1 MKNFLK
7 NSLTIIA
14 EFIVLILASI
24 WYYNSKEME
33 PLIAVVLSTVAL
45 ISSGISHL
53 TKTDI
58 NQPNIELGKSKEKVL
73 HQDFL
78 YNYVPG
84 DMTMSKIFEDLGQ
97 PIAKIKDYV
106 ERDWKNKKK
115 FKFFVYKYKFHNA
128 VVLFTTELKNDNVIS
143 VSLISKGD
151 KMNPIKCRYSFAEDD
166 KNFGEALITEN
177 IIDNSTEFENQNY
190 ASWMYSAITAR
201 YADYRPIK
209 YLAFTYFI
217 YNQYENKTKMKDQ
230 EIDGICIT
238 TMSDVKP
245 IIHFDD
251 YQFG

>member
-14 EFIVLILASI
+14 EIIVLILASI
-24 WYYNSKEME
+24 WYYNNKEIE

-45 ISSGISHL
+45 ISSGISYL
-53 TKTDI
+53 TKIDV
-58 NQPNIELGKSKEKVL
+58 NQSNTKIGKPKESIL
-73 HQDFL
+73 YQDFL

-84 DMTMSKIFEDLGQ
+84 EMTMSRIFEDLGQ
-97 PIAKIKDYV
+97 PIAKIKDFV

-151 KMNPIKCRYSFAEDD
+151 KMNPIRCRYSYAEDD
-166 KNFGEALITEN
+166 KLFGEALITEK

-190 ASWMYSAITAR
+190 ASWNYSAITAR
-201 YADYRPIK
+201 YADYRPIRD
-209 YLAFTYFI
+209 LAFTYFI
-217 YNQYENKTKMKDQ
+217 YNLYENKTEMKGQ
-230 EIDGICIT
+230 KIDGICIT

-245 IIHFDD
+245 IIHFND
-251 YQFG
+251 YLFG